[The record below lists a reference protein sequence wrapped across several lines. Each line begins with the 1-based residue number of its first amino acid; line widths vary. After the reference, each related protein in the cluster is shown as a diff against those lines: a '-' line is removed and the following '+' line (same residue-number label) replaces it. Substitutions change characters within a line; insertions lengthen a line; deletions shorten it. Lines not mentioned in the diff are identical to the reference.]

1 MGTFAK
7 YFWAALFL
15 VALSLGFSGRVNAA
29 RATSKGTIELIYKPE
44 ADGRWHLW
52 LFSSDRQLV
61 CEDML
66 AMKLREPSQPAVE
79 PLEIVCDQ
87 PKGGQ

>member
-66 AMKLREPSQPAVE
+66 APQPAVE